1 MRRDGEAE
9 PAEDTTL
16 TALLG
21 LSVGNMLRRVFMLFT
36 AEAMREGPQSRDFVV
51 LDTLADQDGHS
62 QQDLAE
68 KLGINRTIMV
78 RLIDR
83 LEEAGH
89 VTRTRNPANRRSYV
103 LTLTPAGRAARD
115 AMRRPVSDRDARVTA
130 ALTSK
135 ERARLA
141 ALLAKMLPE
150 PESPAV
156 QSIEYLVT
164 QAYHRLRR
172 QGDVLLSGAG
182 LRTRHFGPLSA
193 LALLAPCPQQELA
206 RHLNITEPS
215 AAQVIDELA
224 EAGLVTRGRDPRD
237 RRRYA
242 LELTPLGRDRLTDVR
257 AAMVGLRAEVIGLLG
272 AAPEEELRALLTK
285 LLSPAPG
292 APRA

>member
-1 MRRDGEAE
+1 MRRDGGAE

-16 TALLG
+16 AALLG
-21 LSVGNMLRRVFMLFT
+21 RSVGNMLRRVFVLFT
-36 AEAMREGPQSRDFVV
+36 AEAMREGPRSRDFVV
-51 LDTLADQDGHS
+51 LDTLADQDGYS

-130 ALTSK
+130 ALTPD

-141 ALLAKMLPE
+141 ALLAMMLPE
-150 PESPAV
+150 PEAPAV
-156 QSIEYLVT
+156 QSVEYLVT

-172 QGDVLLSGAG
+172 QGDALLSGAG

-206 RHLNITEPS
+206 RYLDITEPA
-215 AAQVIDELA
+215 AAQVIDELV
-224 EAGLVTRGRDPRD
+224 EAGLVTRGQDPRD

-242 LELTPLGRDRLTDVR
+242 LELTPLGRERLTDVR
-257 AAMVGLRAEVIGLLG
+257 AAIEGLRAEVLALLG
-272 AAPEEELRALLTK
+272 PAPEEELRALLTK
-285 LLSPAPG
+285 LLSPGAG